1 MNNAK
6 PVTWVIGTKHHIDPA
21 AGVFA
26 NCQWVRDAYKAS
38 VRLSPHS
45 SKTAKKIS
53 FVLITIHIHV
63 KYLLSYSSTDLPL
76 HFWPLLQ
83 RYGW

>member
-53 FVLITIHIHV
+53 FV
-63 KYLLSYSSTDLPL
+63 Y
-76 HFWPLLQ
+76 
-83 RYGW
+83 